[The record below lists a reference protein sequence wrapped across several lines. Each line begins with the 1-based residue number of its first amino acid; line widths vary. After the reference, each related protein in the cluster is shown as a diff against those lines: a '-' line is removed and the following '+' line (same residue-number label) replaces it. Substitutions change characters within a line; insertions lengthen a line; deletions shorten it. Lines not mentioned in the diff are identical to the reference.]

1 MAVPRGEVIET
12 MRVKRGERR
21 SVFAGRVGIS
31 YKHLWGIERNG
42 HVASRET
49 LNRIADALAV
59 DVSAVMEPLRDRGDA
74 A

>member
-1 MAVPRGEVIET
+1 

-21 SVFAGRVGIS
+21 STFAERVGIS
-31 YKHLWGIERNG
+31 YKHLYGIERG
-42 HVASRET
+42 DHVASRET

-59 DVSAVMEPLRDRGDA
+59 DVSAVMVIDQDRDGA